1 MNFTVK
7 NKLFAGFGVVLLSVT
22 LISIFN
28 YIKLSHVATI
38 EKQLVELRLP
48 TEIAGMQ
55 LVDGIHLS
63 LAGLRG
69 YMLLGDSPAAAE
81 KFKVERQRG
90 WKLID
95 TSIIEMDSFAENWT
109 DPNNIQ
115 LLQDMKGLIKE
126 FRIAQQEIEDIS
138 HTPEN
143 NPALKI
149 LLTEAAPRAA
159 EILQTI
165 TSIMDDQPQQIAFP
179 EELELLKLL
188 ADSRG
193 SFAVGLANI
202 RAFLLSADNRF
213 ADEFQANWAVNE
225 ARYKQISNLTNLFNS
240 KQLKA
245 WKTYKQLRSEFAPLP
260 EKMFKL
266 RSAKEWNLANYWLG
280 TKAAPKVGAIMRIV
294 KQMRVSQQKLS
305 ITDQE
310 LLTDNIALVKLFLI
324 LGWILTLII
333 GGFVS
338 VYIANLIIKPLKQ
351 VIAHANTISKGD
363 LTTPPL
369 VLTGNDELTELAKAV
384 NDMNRNL
391 LTTVR
396 HVHDSAVQISSSS
409 EQLLATTQQANHNIF
424 EQQSQTEMV
433 ASAMNEM
440 SATTQEVARHI
451 TGTSQA
457 AWLNRLK
464 ILQMLSTN

>member
-22 LISIFN
+22 LISIFI

-159 EILQTI
+159 GILQAI
-165 TSIMDDQPQQIAFP
+165 TSIMDDQPHQIAFP
-179 EELELLKLL
+179 EEL
-188 ADSRG
+188 
-193 SFAVGLANI
+193 
-202 RAFLLSADNRF
+202 
-213 ADEFQANWAVNE
+213 
-225 ARYKQISNLTNLFNS
+225 
-240 KQLKA
+240 
-245 WKTYKQLRSEFAPLP
+245 
-260 EKMFKL
+260 
-266 RSAKEWNLANYWLG
+266 
-280 TKAAPKVGAIMRIV
+280 
-294 KQMRVSQQKLS
+294 
-305 ITDQE
+305 
-310 LLTDNIALVKLFLI
+310 
-324 LGWILTLII
+324 
-333 GGFVS
+333 
-338 VYIANLIIKPLKQ
+338 
-351 VIAHANTISKGD
+351 
-363 LTTPPL
+363 
-369 VLTGNDELTELAKAV
+369 
-384 NDMNRNL
+384 
-391 LTTVR
+391 
-396 HVHDSAVQISSSS
+396 
-409 EQLLATTQQANHNIF
+409 
-424 EQQSQTEMV
+424 
-433 ASAMNEM
+433 
-440 SATTQEVARHI
+440 
-451 TGTSQA
+451 
-457 AWLNRLK
+457 
-464 ILQMLSTN
+464 